1 MFLRSLLEIMEIV
14 FRVWLLQV
22 VSELKIKNNLLL
34 ELQQLVKCVQLCM
47 NYLVNPELSII
58 WLND

>member
-1 MFLRSLLEIMEIV
+1 MEIV

-58 WLND
+58 WLNDWY